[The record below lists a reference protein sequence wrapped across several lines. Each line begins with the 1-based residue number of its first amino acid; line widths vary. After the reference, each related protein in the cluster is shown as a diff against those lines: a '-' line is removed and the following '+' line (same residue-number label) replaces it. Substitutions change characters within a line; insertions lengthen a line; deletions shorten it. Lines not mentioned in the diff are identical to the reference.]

1 MKSSKEILKDETA
14 PLMALL
20 YVIQKAFGVD
30 SFSWEPQILRN
41 ELEHEFDVTLT
52 DLQSDKLQAAL
63 TILTTNMYE
72 TDLRTFEVCTSL
84 INHNHQDFEDFEPLE
99 AEELI
104 VGMTEVML
112 LKMEELEYSQAVRAY
127 AGWVFHEYGFCKA
140 PDLFP
145 DAIMP
150 EGYPTDGDDTEKN
163 KALEE
168 IFNMKVDK
176 VTEYMTKHS

>member
-1 MKSSKEILKDETA
+1 MRFGKQILKDQTA
-14 PLMALL
+14 PLMALAFV
-20 YVIQKAFGVD
+20 VIETFSTEAFK
-30 SFSWEPQILRN
+30 WEPQLLRD
-41 ELEHEFDVTLT
+41 ELEHEYDLELS
-52 DLQSDKLQAAL
+52 DLQSDKIQAVI

-72 TDLRTFEVCTSL
+72 EDVRTFEVCTSL
-84 INHNHQDFEDFEPLE
+84 INHNHQDFEDFEPIE